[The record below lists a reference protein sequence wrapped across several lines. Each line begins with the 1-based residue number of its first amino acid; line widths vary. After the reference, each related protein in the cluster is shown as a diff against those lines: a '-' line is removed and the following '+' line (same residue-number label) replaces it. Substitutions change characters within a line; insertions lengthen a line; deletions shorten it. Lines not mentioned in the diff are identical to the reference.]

1 MVMIEGKFETVNGVR
16 VVRAELDSL
25 SPIAFVLAS
34 DGTPIVNPNPP
45 VDPVDPAD
53 PNADD
58 SITVD
63 ELVNLIVDRL
73 KANNVTVN
81 RTVVSSRVSPKTG
94 E

>member
-1 MVMIEGKFETVNGVR
+1 MASVKDGKAT
-16 VVRAELDSL
+16 AQLDSL

-34 DGTPIVNPNPP
+34 DGTPIVDPNPTPNP
-45 VDPVDPAD
+45 VNPAD
-53 PNADD
+53 PDD

-73 KANNVTVN
+73 KDSNVTVN